1 MGGPATAVG
10 SDLRD
15 RMRRTREEIEPVRRY
30 EASQAIEANLDRL
43 PAFTQARA
51 IGFYFTTGSEVQT
64 GALIRR
70 VVEDEG
76 RRAFLP
82 FLLNDRLEMT
92 EWRPSDPVVEAPHVG
107 MQPRFSRP
115 APIEELDAIVVTGL
129 AFDRA
134 GRRLGS
140 GTGHHAR
147 LLARLPARVARIGIQ
162 FAELVVPAIDTE
174 ADPERVDHVVT
185 EDEIVHCAAA
195 GPASPGPEAPHH

>member
-1 MGGPATAVG
+1 MGDPATAVG
-10 SDLRD
+10 SELRD
-15 RMRRTREEIEPVRRY
+15 RMRRTREEIDPVRRY

-64 GALIRR
+64 GALMRR

-82 FLLNDRLEMT
+82 FVLSDRLEMT

-115 APIEELDAIVVTGL
+115 VPLDELEAIVVTGL
-129 AFDRA
+129 AFDPA

-140 GTGHHAR
+140 GTRHLSG
-147 LLARLPARVARIGIQ
+147 LLARLPEPVARIGVQ
-162 FAELVVPAIDTE
+162 FAELVVPSIGAE

-185 EDEIVHCAAA
+185 EDEIVDCGRRSA
-195 GPASPGPEAPHH
+195 